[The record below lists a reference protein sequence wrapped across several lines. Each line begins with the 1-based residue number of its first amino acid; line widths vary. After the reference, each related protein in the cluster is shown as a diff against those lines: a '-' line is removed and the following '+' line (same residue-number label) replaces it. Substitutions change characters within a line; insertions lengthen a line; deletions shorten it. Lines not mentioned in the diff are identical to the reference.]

1 MKLTPRRRRSD
12 SASAAV
18 AAAQSAALGPIEP
31 PEHVTLRPQDLPFWI
46 AIVQA
51 RPRDTWN
58 DVDLASAANL
68 ARCQADIEAL
78 SARIDADGM
87 IVGDKAHPAC
97 ELVEKLSRRALAL
110 TRAIAVNTV
119 ATVGRSADIAKGAEL
134 ERQARNREDDDL
146 LPTLRKVVG

>member
-1 MKLTPRRRRSD
+1 MKMTDKRRRSD
-12 SASAAV
+12 SAAAAV
-18 AAAQSAALGPIEP
+18 AAAQAAALGPIEP
-31 PEHVTLRPQDLPFWI
+31 PEHVTLRPQDRPFWI

-78 SARIDADGM
+78 SARIDAEGM

-134 ERQARNREDDDL
+134 ERQARDAADDDL
-146 LPTLRKVVG
+146 IPTLRVVGG

>member
-1 MKLTPRRRRSD
+1 MKLTPRRKRSD
-12 SASAAV
+12 SASAAI
-18 AAAQSAALGPIEP
+18 AAAQAAAMGPLLP
-31 PEHVTLRPQDLPFWI
+31 PAHVTVPPGAMPFWC

-68 ARCQADIEAL
+68 ARCQANIETLEAQIE
-78 SARIDADGM
+78 RDGL
-87 IVGDKAHPAC
+87 ILGDKPHPAC

-119 ATVGRSADIAKGAEL
+119 ATVGRSADIANGSAL
-134 ERQARNREDDDL
+134 ERKARQDDGDDL
-146 LPTLRKVVG
+146 IPTLRAVK